1 MPNRRRNSDSG
12 NENDNEE
19 VNYIEETGDATD
31 HNSDHN
37 SNLSEPLDKISV
49 NADPPATQV
58 NDTFDPV
65 QTL

>member
-1 MPNRRRNSDSG
+1 MPNRRRKSDSG

-19 VNYIEETGDATD
+19 VDYIEETGDATD
-31 HNSDHN
+31 HNS
-37 SNLSEPLDKISV
+37 NLSEPLDYNPA